1 MTYVYGED
9 ALTLWVL
16 TKRLKQF
23 LGQLDD
29 FTSPEKAIV
38 FFRPSFGRRYGFGEF
53 DAIVKTSKA
62 LYLVESKWSKTK
74 IGDVQIK
81 RHEKIKW
88 CCTEWEKQAREH
100 QTWEDFRHA
109 YKAQFENPKIELPQ
123 NPDSVVAKNLKF
135 VFDLIADKDIP
146 IMNVLLLFKPNEQKD
161 KQRDSLAGF
170 KRVFISEDSNM
181 HGYEFFRFD
190 GMELKDDFTTE
201 S

>member
-23 LGQLDD
+23 LGQIDD
-29 FTSPEKAIV
+29 FTSPEKATV

-62 LYLVESKWSKTK
+62 IYLVESKWNKTK
-74 IGDVQIK
+74 IGDVQTG

-88 CCTEWEKQAREH
+88 CCAEWEKQARKH
-100 QTWEDFRHA
+100 HAWEDFRCA
-109 YKAQFENPKIELPQ
+109 YKAKYKNQKNELPK
-123 NPDSVVAKNLKF
+123 NPDSTVAKNLKF
-135 VFDLIADKDIP
+135 VFNSIAGKDIP
-146 IMNVLLLFKPNEQKD
+146 IINVLLLFKPNEQKD
-161 KQRDSLAGF
+161 RKRDSLAGF
-170 KRVFISEDSNM
+170 KQVFISENSNV

-190 GMELKDDFTTE
+190 GMELKDDFTTGI
-201 S
+201 